1 MKSSN
6 FNIYYENIESNFL
19 HNLCVEKVVLRHYK
33 KGELV
38 AEKGRIARYLGYIK
52 SRFIKYVV
60 SAPDGIETRINR
72 LINIFVA
79 LICFIFCDNI
89 YAQSANE
96 IIASDVNTGQW
107 FALERHLAEFPTDS
121 VSPFMR
127 LIGRAFASTKFNHP
141 EESVAAFEELL
152 NNHSES
158 LGLSNLLMMSHFMAN
173 DLSKIGRNAEA
184 AELINDIVN
193 ATRQHLDS
201 ITIESFSNFAK
212 QYEAFS
218 YFSMNEIV
226 LPDKETPCIE
236 FDLDSINTGDSN
248 SCYMKLRNSSLNGKP
263 LAFTFDT
270 GAGVNI
276 ISDSLAVEYSIKPL
290 DASVSAM
297 GMDFQDGWLGL
308 ANEIKIGNILIKNVP
323 FYVITIATGN
333 EEIDK
338 YAKHLNML
346 LGVQV
351 MQVLK
356 DFTIDFTAGEI
367 TVASHPT
374 SHSRI
379 VPNMCYSN
387 SLQLI
392 GNFNNGDIQ
401 AIIDTGDA
409 EYCSLAKKYY
419 IRHEDEIKAHGTPDT
434 ERTGGA
440 GGIRVTE
447 GYNLSDFQLTLND
460 HTVILPEVYVSEDY
474 QQESDGI
481 IGIDALCLFK
491 RLHFN
496 MNDMTLIVE

>member
-1 MKSSN
+1 MKR
-6 FNIYYENIESNFL
+6 II
-19 HNLCVEKVVLRHYK
+19 NL
-33 KGELV
+33 
-38 AEKGRIARYLGYIK
+38 
-52 SRFIKYVV
+52 
-60 SAPDGIETRINR
+60 
-72 LINIFVA
+72 FVA
-79 LICFIFCDNI
+79 LVCFTLCDNI

-107 FALERHLAEFPTDS
+107 FALERHIAELPTDS
-121 VSPFMR
+121 VSPFMG
-127 LIGRAFASTKFNHP
+127 LIGRAFVATKFNKP
-141 EESVAAFEELL
+141 DKSVETFEELL

-158 LGLSNLLMMSHFMAN
+158 LGLSNILMMSHFMAN
-173 DLSKIGRNAEA
+173 DLSKLGRNAEA
-184 AELINDIVN
+184 AELINDVVE
-193 ATRQHLDS
+193 ATHQHLDS

-218 YFSMNEIV
+218 HFTINDLILPENEI
-226 LPDKETPCIE
+226 PRIE
-236 FDLDSINTGDSN
+236 FDLDSIHSEDSH

-276 ISDSLAVEYSIKPL
+276 ISDSLAAEYGIKPL
-290 DASVSAM
+290 DASVSAL

-308 ANEIKIGNILIKNVP
+308 ANEIKIGNIVIKNVP
-323 FYVITIATGN
+323 FYVITIQTGN
-333 EEIDK
+333 DEIDQS
-338 YAKHLNML
+338 AKHLNML
-346 LGVQV
+346 LGIQV

-356 DFTIDFTAGEI
+356 DFTIDFTAREI

-374 SHSRI
+374 SHI
-379 VPNMCYSN
+379 GIMPNMCYSN

-409 EYCSLAKKYY
+409 EYCSLYKKYY
-419 IRHEDEIKAHGTPDT
+419 LRHEEEIMAHGTPDT

-440 GGIRVTE
+440 GGIRVTD
-447 GYNLSDFQLTLND
+447 GYNLSDFKLTLD
-460 HTVILPEVYVSEDY
+460 GHTVILPEVYVSEEND
-474 QQESDGI
+474 QECDGI

-496 MNDMTLIVE
+496 LNDMTLTVE

>member
-1 MKSSN
+1 MKRS
-6 FNIYYENIESNFL
+6 
-19 HNLCVEKVVLRHYK
+19 
-33 KGELV
+33 
-38 AEKGRIARYLGYIK
+38 
-52 SRFIKYVV
+52 
-60 SAPDGIETRINR
+60 
-72 LINIFVA
+72 INIFAV
-79 LICFIFCDNI
+79 LICFIFCGNI

-107 FALERHLAEFPTDS
+107 FALERHLTESATDS
-121 VSPFMR
+121 VSPFMG
-127 LIGRAFASTKFNHP
+127 LIGRAFTATKFNQP
-141 EESVAAFEELL
+141 EESVEAFEELL
-152 NNHSES
+152 NNYSES
-158 LGLSNLLMMSHFMAN
+158 LGLSNILMMSHLMAN
-173 DLSKIGRNAEA
+173 DLSKLGRNAEA
-184 AELINDIVN
+184 AELINDIVE

-201 ITIESFSNFAK
+201 VTIESFSNLAK

-218 YFSMNEIV
+218 HFTINRLI
-226 LPDKETPCIE
+226 LPDNESPRIE
-236 FDLDSINTGDSN
+236 FDLDSIHTEDSN
-248 SCYMKLRNSSLNGKP
+248 SCYMKLRNSLLNGKP

-276 ISDSLAVEYSIKPL
+276 ISDSLAVEYGIKPL

-308 ANEIKIGNILIKNVP
+308 ADEIKIGNIIIKNVP
-323 FYVITIATGN
+323 FYVITISTGN
-333 EEIDK
+333 EEIDQD
-338 YAKHLNML
+338 AKHLNML
-346 LGVQV
+346 LGIQV

-356 DFTIDFTAGEI
+356 EFTVDFTAREI
-367 TVASHPT
+367 TVASSPASHPG
-374 SHSRI
+374 I

-392 GNFNNGDIQ
+392 GNFNNGEIQ

-409 EYCSLAKKYY
+409 EYCSLSKKYY
-419 IRHEDEIKAHGTPDT
+419 LRHKEEIIAHGTPDT

-447 GYNLSDFQLTLND
+447 GYNLSDFHLTLD
-460 HTVILPEVYVSEDY
+460 GHTVILPEVYVSEDY

-496 MNDMTLIVE
+496 MNDMTLTVE